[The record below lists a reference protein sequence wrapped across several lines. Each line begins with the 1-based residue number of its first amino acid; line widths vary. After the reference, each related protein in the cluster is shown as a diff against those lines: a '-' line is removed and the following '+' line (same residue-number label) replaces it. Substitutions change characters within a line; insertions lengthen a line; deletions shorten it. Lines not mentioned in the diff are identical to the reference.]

1 MPSGSPPLDV
11 VEVEPQP
18 QEKEGQGKEVNSVR
32 RQTGGQASA
41 KHSSASEDQRQDSSG
56 VGQESENDGPET

>member
-1 MPSGSPPLDV
+1 MPAGSPPLDV
-11 VEVEPQP
+11 VKVEAQSY
-18 QEKEGQGKEVNSVR
+18 EKDGEWKEVNSVC

>member
-41 KHSSASEDQRQDSSG
+41 KHSSASEDQRQHSSSI
-56 VGQESENDGPET
+56 GQKSENDGPDT

>member
-1 MPSGSPPLDV
+1 MPSGTPPLDI

-32 RQTGGQASA
+32 RQTGSQASA